1 MASQTE
7 DRTPP
12 GSHVA
17 LLAYVAYLL
26 PLLGLISALT
36 VLLLA
41 GRIGER
47 VARLSVGFSLIIFV
61 VALGLF
67 SRQVLL
73 GEGQLATLGISLFTI
88 HFDSLTALMALAV
101 SAISLIVH
109 LYAVRYMRGDPAHTR
124 FFVLLDGIN
133 AMIMLMVLAGDL
145 LTLLLAWHSMGVI
158 LYFLLNH
165 DTRREAANRYAF
177 WTLITHRLG
186 DLPLMAAA
194 ALLYSSY
201 GTLSIPALFDAIAAD
216 PDHVGALGLPV
227 TETVGL
233 LILLAAF
240 AKSAQFPFHTWL
252 PYTMEGPTPVSALMH
267 AGIVNSGGFLI
278 NRFAPVFAQTDSVLQ
293 VALLVGLTTTLMGSA
308 MMLMQSDIKRAL
320 GYSTMGQMGYMVME
334 CGLGAFSL
342 AIFHLIAHGV
352 FKATLFLDS
361 GSLIGRARKDS
372 NIPEGEIY
380 QFMVERRTPRP
391 PLSWIVFAGITIA
404 APLAIVITAH
414 QVVDEGFLSHQGAM
428 ILLLFGW
435 ITGAQTLFFVYKI
448 GSEQPFKLLGYVILS
463 FALVILGYALAGNAI
478 DTLLYPDPAFREA
491 LYDAASL
498 PAPLFTVVMLL
509 LVAAIAAAW
518 LLVFRS
524 AARREPLTRRYR
536 NLYLS
541 LYAWMSRELYVA
553 DLYARLASGFL
564 ARSRR
569 LNALLRWV

>member
-1 MASQTE
+1 M
-7 DRTPP
+7 
-12 GSHVA
+12 
-17 LLAYVAYLL
+17 LATIAYSL
-26 PLLGLISALT
+26 PLLGLCSALC

-41 GRIGER
+41 GRIGEG
-47 VARLSVGFSLIIFV
+47 VARLSAGFSLVIFV
-61 VALGLF
+61 IALGLF
-67 SRQVLL
+67 SEQVIVGQ
-73 GEGQLATLGISLFTI
+73 GELATLGIRLFTI
-88 HFDSLTALMALAV
+88 YFDTLTALMALAV
-101 SAISLIVH
+101 SAISLVVH
-109 LYAVRYMRGDPAHTR
+109 LYSVRYMREDPAHTR
-124 FFVLLDGIN
+124 FFVLLDAIN
-133 AMIMLMVLAGDL
+133 ATIMLMVLAGDL
-145 LTLLLAWHSMGVI
+145 LTLLLAWHFMGVI

-177 WTLITHRLG
+177 WTLITHRIG
-186 DLPLMAAA
+186 DLPLLAAV

-201 GTLSIPALFDAIAAD
+201 GTLSIPVLFEAIAAD
-216 PDHVGALGLPV
+216 PDRTGALGLPV
-227 TETVGL
+227 TDTVGL

-267 AGIVNSGGFLI
+267 AGIVNAGGFLI

-293 VALLVGLTTTLMGSA
+293 VALLVGLTTALMGSVL
-308 MMLMQSDIKRAL
+308 MLMQSDIKRAL

-342 AIFHLIAHGV
+342 AIFHLIAHGI

-372 NIPEGEIY
+372 NIPEGAIY

-391 PLSWIVFAGITIA
+391 PLSWVIFAGITIA
-404 APLAIVITAH
+404 VPLAIVVSAH
-414 QVVDEGFLSHQGAM
+414 QMIDEGFLSHQGAM

-448 GSEQPFKLLGYVILS
+448 GSDQPFKLLGYVILS
-463 FALVILGYALAGNAI
+463 FALVILGYVLVGHTI

-498 PAPLFTVVMLL
+498 PAPLFTVVMLV
-509 LVAAIAAAW
+509 LVAAIAGAW

-553 DLYARLASGFL
+553 DLYGRLASALL

>member
-1 MASQTE
+1 MI
-7 DRTPP
+7 
-12 GSHVA
+12 
-17 LLAYVAYLL
+17 AYLAYLL

-41 GRIGER
+41 ARIGQR
-47 VARLSVGFSLIIFV
+47 VARLSAGFSLAIFV
-61 VALGLF
+61 IALGLF
-67 SRQVLL
+67 SQQLLL
-73 GEGQLATLGISLFTI
+73 GHGQIATLGISLFSI
-88 HFDSLTALMALAV
+88 HFDTLSALMALAV

-109 LYAVRYMRGDPAHTR
+109 LYSVRYMHDDPAQVR

-133 AMIMLMVLAGDL
+133 ATIMLMVLAGDL
-145 LTLLLAWHSMGVI
+145 LTLLLAWHFMGVI

-165 DTRREAANRYAF
+165 DTRRQAANRYAF

-194 ALLYSSY
+194 ALLYYNY
-201 GTLSIPALFDAIAAD
+201 GTLSIPAIFDAIAAD
-216 PDHVGALGLPV
+216 PDRAGALGLPV
-227 TETVGL
+227 TEAVGL
-233 LILLAAF
+233 LILLAAM
-240 AKSAQFPFHTWL
+240 AKSAQFPLHAWL

-278 NRFAPVFAQTDSVLQ
+278 NRFAPVFAQTDSVLPI
-293 VALLVGLTTTLMGSA
+293 ALLVGLTTTLMGSA
-308 MMLMQSDIKRAL
+308 MMLMQSDIKRSL

-361 GSLIGRARKDS
+361 GSLIGRARKDP

-380 QFMVERRTPRP
+380 RFMVERRTPKP
-391 PLSWIVFAGITIA
+391 PLSWVIFAGITIA
-404 APLAIVITAH
+404 APLVIVVIAH
-414 QVVDEGFLSHQGAM
+414 QMVDEGFLSHQGAM

-448 GSEQPFKLLGYVILS
+448 GGEQPFKLLGYVLLS
-463 FALVILGYALAGNAI
+463 FALVILGYVLVGHTI

-491 LYDAASL
+491 LYEAASL
-498 PAPLFTVVMLL
+498 PAPLFTTLMLL
-509 LVAAIAAAW
+509 LVVAIAASW

-524 AARREPLTRRYR
+524 AARGEPLTRRYR
-536 NLYLS
+536 QLYLS

-553 DLYARLASGFL
+553 DLYGRLAGLLL
-564 ARSRR
+564 AHSRR
-569 LNALLRWV
+569 LNALLRWL

>member
-1 MASQTE
+1 MLASI
-7 DRTPP
+7 
-12 GSHVA
+12 
-17 LLAYVAYLL
+17 AYLL

-41 GRIGER
+41 PRIGER
-47 VARLSVGFSLIIFV
+47 VARLSVGFSLVIFV

-67 SRQVLL
+67 SQQIFL
-73 GEGQLATLGISLFTI
+73 GQGQLATLGISLFTI
-88 HFDSLTALMALAV
+88 HFDALTALMALAV
-101 SAISLIVH
+101 SAISLVVH
-109 LYAVRYMRGDPAHTR
+109 LYSVRYMREDPAHTR

-177 WTLITHRLG
+177 WTLITHRIG

-201 GTLSIPALFDAIAAD
+201 GTLSIPVLFEAIAAD
-216 PDHVGALGLPV
+216 PDGAGALGLPV
-227 TETVGL
+227 SETVGL

-267 AGIVNSGGFLI
+267 AGIVNAGGFLI
-278 NRFAPVFAQTDSVLQ
+278 NRFAPVFAHTDSVLQ
-293 VALLVGLTTTLMGSA
+293 IALLVGLTTTLMGSV
-308 MMLMQSDIKRAL
+308 MMLMQSDIKRSL

-342 AIFHLIAHGV
+342 AIFHLIAHGI

-361 GSLIGRARKDS
+361 GSLIGRARRDS

-404 APLAIVITAH
+404 VPLAIVVSAH
-414 QVVDEGFLSHQGAM
+414 QMIDEGFLSHQGAM

-448 GSEQPFKLLGYVILS
+448 GGERPFRLLGYVVLS
-463 FALVILGYALAGNAI
+463 FALVILGYVLAGHMI

-491 LYDAASL
+491 IYDAASL
-498 PAPLFTVVMLL
+498 PAPLFTVLMLV
-509 LVAAIAAAW
+509 LVAAIAGAW

-536 NLYLS
+536 NGYLS
-541 LYAWMSRELYVA
+541 LYAWMSREFYVA
-553 DLYARLASGFL
+553 DLHGRLASALL

>member
-1 MASQTE
+1 MLASI
-7 DRTPP
+7 
-12 GSHVA
+12 
-17 LLAYVAYLL
+17 AYLL

-36 VLLLA
+36 VLFLA
-41 GRIGER
+41 TRIGER
-47 VARLSVGFSLIIFV
+47 VARVSVGFSLAIFV

-67 SRQVLL
+67 SQQVMLDQ
-73 GEGQLATLGISLFTI
+73 GQLATLGIRLFSI
-88 HFDSLTALMALAV
+88 YFDALTALMALAV

-109 LYAVRYMRGDPAHTR
+109 LYAVRYMREDPAHTR

-165 DTRREAANRYAF
+165 DTHREAANRYAF
-177 WTLITHRLG
+177 WTLITHRIG

-194 ALLYSSY
+194 ALLYHSY
-201 GTLSIPALFDAIAAD
+201 GTLSIPVLFEAIAAD
-216 PDHVGALGLPV
+216 PDRVGALGLPV
-227 TETVGL
+227 SETVGL

-267 AGIVNSGGFLI
+267 AGIVNAGGFLI

-293 VALLVGLTTTLMGSA
+293 LALLVGLTTTLMGSV
-308 MMLMQSDIKRAL
+308 MMLMQSDIKRSL

-342 AIFHLIAHGV
+342 AIFHLIAHGI
-352 FKATLFLDS
+352 FKATLFLNS

-391 PLSWIVFAGITIA
+391 PLSWIIFAGITIA
-404 APLAIVITAH
+404 VPLAIVVSAH
-414 QVVDEGFLSHQGAM
+414 QMIDEGFLSHQGAM

-463 FALVILGYALAGNAI
+463 FALVILGYVLAGHAI

-498 PAPLFTVVMLL
+498 PAPLFTVLMLV
-509 LVAAIAAAW
+509 LVTAIAGAW

-536 NLYLS
+536 NRYLS
-541 LYAWMSRELYVA
+541 LYAWMSREFYVA
-553 DLYARLASGFL
+553 DLHGRLATSLL

>member
-1 MASQTE
+1 M
-7 DRTPP
+7 
-12 GSHVA
+12 
-17 LLAYVAYLL
+17 LAYLAYLL

-41 GRIGER
+41 PRIGER
-47 VARLSVGFSLIIFV
+47 VARLSAGFSLIIFV

-67 SRQVLL
+67 AQHVLL
-73 GEGQLATLGISLFTI
+73 AQGRVGEGQLATLGIRLFSI
-88 HFDSLTALMALAV
+88 HFDALTALMALAV
-101 SAISLIVH
+101 SAISLVVH
-109 LYAVRYMRGDPAHTR
+109 LYSVRYMRDDPAHTR

-145 LTLLLAWHSMGVI
+145 LTLLLAWHSSGVI

-177 WTLITHRLG
+177 WTLITHRIG

-201 GTLSIPALFDAIAAD
+201 GTLSIPVLFEAIAAD
-216 PDHVGALGLPV
+216 PDHAGALGLPV
-227 TETVGL
+227 SETVGL

-267 AGIVNSGGFLI
+267 AGIVNAGGFLI
-278 NRFAPVFAQTDSVLQ
+278 NRFAPVFAHTDSVLQ
-293 VALLVGLTTTLMGSA
+293 IALLVGLTTTLMGSV
-308 MMLMQSDIKRAL
+308 MMLMQSDIKRSL

-342 AIFHLIAHGV
+342 AIFHLIAHGI
-352 FKATLFLDS
+352 FKATLFLNS

-391 PLSWIVFAGITIA
+391 PLSWIIFAGITIA
-404 APLAIVITAH
+404 APLVIVVSAH

-448 GSEQPFKLLGYVILS
+448 GSEQPFKLLGYVIVS
-463 FALVILGYALAGNAI
+463 FALVILGYVLAGHTI

-491 LYDAASL
+491 LYDAAAL

-509 LVAAIAAAW
+509 LVAAIAGAW
-518 LLVFRS
+518 LLIFRS

-541 LYAWMSRELYVA
+541 LYAWMSREFYVA
-553 DLYARLASGFL
+553 DLHGRLATSLL

>member
-1 MASQTE
+1 MRA
-7 DRTPP
+7 D
-12 GSHVA
+12 
-17 LLAYVAYLL
+17 LAYLL
-26 PLLGLISALT
+26 PLLGLISALS

-41 GRIGER
+41 ARLGER
-47 VARLSVGFSLIIFV
+47 VARLSAGFSLAIFV
-61 VALGLF
+61 LASGLFVHQWLAGDAQIASLGL
-67 SRQVLL
+67 
-73 GEGQLATLGISLFTI
+73 SLFSI
-88 HFDSLTALMALAV
+88 HFDALTALMALAV

-109 LYAVRYMRGDPAHTR
+109 LYAVRYMREDPAHTR

-145 LTLLLAWHSMGVI
+145 LTLLLAWHAIGVI

-165 DTRREAANRYAF
+165 DTRREAARRYAL

-186 DLPLMAAA
+186 DLPLLAAA

-201 GTLSIPALFDAIAAD
+201 GTLSIPALFAAIAAD
-216 PDHVGALGLPV
+216 PGRTWALGLPV
-227 TETVGL
+227 SESVGL

-267 AGIVNSGGFLI
+267 AGIVNAGGFLI
-278 NRFAPVFAQTDSVLQ
+278 NRFAPVFAETDSVLQ
-293 VALLVGLTTTLMGSA
+293 VALLVGLTTALMGSV
-308 MMLMQSDIKRAL
+308 MMLMQSDIKRSL

-342 AIFHLIAHGV
+342 AIFHLIAHGI

-380 QFMVERRTPRP
+380 QFMVERRMPRP
-391 PLSWIVFAGITIA
+391 PLSWVVFAAITIA
-404 APLAIVITAH
+404 APLLIVVTAH
-414 QVVDEGFLSHQGAM
+414 ESVDQGLLSHQGAM

-448 GSEQPFKLLGYVILS
+448 GSDRPFKLLGYVILS
-463 FALVILGYALAGNAI
+463 FALVILGYVIAGHSI
-478 DTLLYPDPAFREA
+478 DTLLYPDPDFREA

-498 PAPLFTVVMLL
+498 PAPLFTVLMLV
-509 LVAAIAAAW
+509 LVAAIAASW
-518 LLVFRS
+518 LLVFRA

-536 NLYLS
+536 HLYLS
-541 LYAWMSRELYVA
+541 LYAWLSRELYVA
-553 DLYARLASGFL
+553 DLYARLASGL
-564 ARSRR
+564 LTRSRR